1 MVSQIEGDKLCII
14 LSKGS
19 FSLSEE
25 CEKEYRKRAGIDA
38 NVQERLLIPFRF
50 DPDTPPGPVNIR
62 IDPVLFAI
70 YREKGSQWCSGSG
83 GKLFLACVP
92 AYFSEYFDISVE
104 DNTEIISI
112 DIQKLLE
119 ITIEVFLSSTKE
131 LKKTTAA
138 DTLDLVW
145 GSECVLQSVCDDL
158 REVNQDL
165 VKKIQFLDDTCAY
178 IRKEEGKIVEFAE
191 YAKVLEEK
199 WDVARSK
206 SLGPSGL
213 GPVDLGPSA
222 IGPVDLGPS
231 GLEDGWSLVKKRV
244 TTKVKKELN
253 TIVPCKPSIN
263 RFSYLYDDN

>member
-1 MVSQIEGDKLCII
+1 MVSQIEGDKLCIL

-25 CEKEYRKRAGIDA
+25 CEKEYRKRAGNDA

-70 YREKGSQWCSGSG
+70 YREKGSQWCSG

-92 AYFSEYFDISVE
+92 AYFSEYFDISLEENV
-104 DNTEIISI
+104 EIISI

-119 ITIEVFLSSTKE
+119 ITIEIFLSSTKE

-145 GSECVLQSVCDDL
+145 GSECALQSVCDDL
-158 REVNQDL
+158 REAKQDL
-165 VKKIQFLDDTCAY
+165 LKKIQYLDNNCAY
-178 IRKEEGKIVEFAE
+178 IRKEEQKLVEYAE

-199 WDVARSK
+199 WNVARSLSVK
-206 SLGPSGL
+206 SLA
-213 GPVDLGPSA
+213 DLGSKTL
-222 IGPVDLGPS
+222 D
-231 GLEDGWSLVKKRV
+231 DGWSLVKKRV
-244 TTKVKKELN
+244 TAKVKKELN
-253 TIVPCKPSIN
+253 PIVPCKPSIN